1 MDEKARV
8 LLIDIIK
15 LLHKHGPDSFL
26 SLSKTISDV
35 RFLGNLE
42 SILTET
48 AKCGEV
54 SSIAGKKQQTTRNN
68 IQKQLKELIQKQPVK
83 GQILVDFYN
92 GLTEKKYLRNL
103 RDIREFADLLNL
115 PKVNAT
121 SRDRALGP
129 LMRDLMNLSVGDLK
143 VVFREINEVD
153 SENSDRSLAGW
164 SELILHGT
172 KHPQGNKQYRPSNA
186 PDSD

>member
-1 MDEKARV
+1 MDEKAR
-8 LLIDIIK
+8 LLLNDIIK
-15 LLHKHGPDSFL
+15 LLHKHGPESFL

-42 SILTET
+42 SILTEI
-48 AKCGEV
+48 ADCDKV
-54 SSIAGKKQQTTRNN
+54 SRIVGKKQQTSRNN
-68 IQKQLKELIQKQPVK
+68 IRKRLQELIQEQPEK

-92 GLTEKKYLRNL
+92 GLTDKKYLQNL
-103 RDIREFADLLNL
+103 REIREFADELNL
-115 PKVNAT
+115 PTVKAT

-129 LMRDLMNLSVGDLK
+129 LMRDLMNLPVGDLK
-143 VVFREINEVD
+143 VVFRQINEVD

-172 KHPQGNKQYRPSNA
+172 RHPQDN
-186 PDSD
+186 